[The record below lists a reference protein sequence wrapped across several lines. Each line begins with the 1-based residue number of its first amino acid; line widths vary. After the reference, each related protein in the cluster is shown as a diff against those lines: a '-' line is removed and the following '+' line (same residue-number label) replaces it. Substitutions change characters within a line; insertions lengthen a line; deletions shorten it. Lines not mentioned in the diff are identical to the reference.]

1 MKNEWTLRGT
11 SYSCRKSRPYKL
23 HETDK
28 INMFRPVENYKSLN
42 TLCKSYI
49 FRHHRFLEIYN
60 AYITEKRQS
69 NNKAWNIGLIQFFSL
84 HGIVLVDSFV
94 YSTQMRNFFTVT
106 SLKLYNTLISDD
118 GHFVRDVLFII

>member
-1 MKNEWTLRGT
+1 MRILHKK
-11 SYSCRKSRPYKL
+11 RK
-23 HETDK
+23 
-28 INMFRPVENYKSLN
+28 
-42 TLCKSYI
+42 
-49 FRHHRFLEIYN
+49 
-60 AYITEKRQS
+60 S

-118 GHFVRDVLFII
+118 GHFVSDVLFII